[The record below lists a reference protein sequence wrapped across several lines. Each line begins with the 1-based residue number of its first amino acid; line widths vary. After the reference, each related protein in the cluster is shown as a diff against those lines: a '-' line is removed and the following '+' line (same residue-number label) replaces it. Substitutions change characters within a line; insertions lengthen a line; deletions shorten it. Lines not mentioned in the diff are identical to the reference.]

1 MPKKKKG
8 FSLGI
13 GFYFALLLVV
23 IVGFAIWGGVKK
35 DSESNLDVLTPQ
47 TNTHPH
53 IFSFA
58 ANDTTIWMG
67 THNGVYELIDQKWQR
82 TFKELMTSDVMA
94 IETNPNNSLNIFVA
108 GHGFVKRSDD
118 GGETWET
125 AENGLPNQAKPNEP
139 DVHYLAMDPKNSSHL
154 FAMLAGDDKNLYET
168 KDGGEQWLNVGSI
181 PQGAYSISIL
191 PSDTETILA
200 ATETG
205 LVRYNIKDRDIE
217 QIQITNEPAYE
228 VLSLSDGGT
237 IIMTESGL
245 LKSTDLEKWSDLEV
259 DLHGEMPLGIKGSK
273 QDPNR
278 LIIVTDQYSVY
289 ESNDGG
295 AKWSLRES

>member
-1 MPKKKKG
+1 MPIKKKG
-8 FSLGI
+8 FTLGI

-35 DSESNLDVLTPQ
+35 ETKSNLDVLTAQ

-53 IFSFA
+53 IFSYA

-67 THNGVYELIDQKWQR
+67 THNGVYELIDQRWQR

-94 IETNPNNSLNIFVA
+94 IETNPNNPLNIIVA
-108 GHGFVKRSDD
+108 GHGFVKRSND

-125 AENGLPNQAKPNEP
+125 AENGLPSQAKPNEP

-154 FAMLAGDDKNLYET
+154 FAMLAGADKNLYET
-168 KDGGEQWLNVGSI
+168 KDGGEQWQSVGSI

-191 PSDTETILA
+191 PSATETILA

-205 LVRYNIKDRDIE
+205 LVRYNIKDSDIE

-278 LIIVTDQYSVY
+278 LVIVTDQYSVY